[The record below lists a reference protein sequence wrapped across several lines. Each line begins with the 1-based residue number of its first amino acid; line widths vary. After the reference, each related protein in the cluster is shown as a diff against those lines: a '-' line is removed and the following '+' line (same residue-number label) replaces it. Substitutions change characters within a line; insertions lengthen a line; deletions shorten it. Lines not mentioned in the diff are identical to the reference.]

1 MEFTSQYSMRFY
13 ELMSGQERPLIYTI
27 ADLKIMFGVQDKYKR
42 NPDFIKWIV
51 IPAKKELDAKS
62 PYSFEYKIQKDG
74 RTFHSLK
81 LYPKYQPEHRDKDL
95 ERHELQKQVSLNWDL
110 DRLVRNYLK
119 QDLLFTDQEI
129 KNNIDIFKAA
139 QNELDI
145 MLELSILKGKSR
157 EKKNPKGYIIN
168 AIKGKLKDKKSL

>member
-1 MEFTSQYSMRFY
+1 
-13 ELMSGQERPLIYTI
+13 
-27 ADLKIMFGVQDKYKR
+27 MFGVQHKYKR
-42 NPDFIKWIV
+42 NPDFIKRVV
-51 IPAKKELDAKS
+51 IPAKEELDAKS

-95 ERHELQKQVSLNWDL
+95 EKHDLQKQVSLNWDL

-119 QDLLFTDQEI
+119 QNLLFTDQEI

-139 QNELDI
+139 QKELDI

>member
-1 MEFTSQYSMRFY
+1 MDCNTS
-13 ELMSGQERPLIYTI
+13 
-27 ADLKIMFGVQDKYKR
+27 
-42 NPDFIKWIV
+42 
-51 IPAKKELDAKS
+51 KKELDAKS

-129 KNNIDIFKAA
+129 KTI
-139 QNELDI
+139 
-145 MLELSILKGKSR
+145 
-157 EKKNPKGYIIN
+157 
-168 AIKGKLKDKKSL
+168 